1 MGHPTLKTKGATLIN
16 LALLLVIFFSTLLQ
30 TSNINVGN
38 MIMPVGRGHVPW
50 PRPMATAMAMAHSH
64 SGG

>member
-30 TSNINVGN
+30 TSNINKPDIKKN
-38 MIMPVGRGHVPW
+38 IPLPQNKNI
-50 PRPMATAMAMAHSH
+50 PLPLDTE
-64 SGG
+64 